1 MNLYNTLVEA
11 LLAASKESSRTAC
24 GITFYKGM
32 EIKKITYNE
41 LMMDSLSISAGLD
54 ELNIKKG
61 TYVILQLKDPEL
73 FIKAFWGSILQG
85 CIPVP
90 LTVSDEKGFSVT
102 KLNNIIEN
110 LNNYIIITE
119 EPYEKELKLQLECKN
134 SIFTTENIT
143 YNRLSNSPLIPSSED
158 VAYIQFSSGST
169 ANPKGVCLSHKNI
182 CSNITS
188 MIKRFGG
195 VEDIKKERMM
205 GWLPLTH
212 NMGLIGMHLMPLFAG
227 MEQFLLS
234 PQCLIQYTPYILRQL
249 KVQNITGISCPTFL
263 MRWILTKMKSKELE
277 TLDVSTIN
285 TICMGAEHINP
296 KLVRKFLNQMKSYG
310 LKENTICCGYGLAES
325 SLLVS
330 LQPREQGM
338 KTIYIDDKEV
348 VLNGQAL
355 EGVNVYTIND
365 QDERQENGIVGELVV
380 ESESVMKNY
389 LGLDSSDTVK
399 NGILKTGD
407 IGIVMD
413 EGVVILGRKKDMIII
428 NAKNYYAQD
437 IEMKIEEMLNIPADY
452 FVITSTLDSQ
462 SNELVQLYILKE
474 LYIKEPMVCKE
485 IEKAFESYT
494 GSKLSDVFIIES
506 IPKTVSG
513 KKQRYQVQFSKEITR
528 INEPETVKHEKPSS
542 LLEIQIAK
550 VWETVLNVPVYDI
563 HTSFFKMGGDSLAV
577 FECVIQL
584 NKLNMYISSEYFF
597 SHPTI
602 AELAKKAES
611 KEGPIMAEQEVAVG
625 FVDPL
630 PLHYSIVYQKNINQW
645 NFSSLLDLNP
655 IPTSDTL
662 KNILKYL
669 IMQHDGLRYRFII
682 EGSNITEYIAGI
694 EESVCIEIVKYK
706 DEESLEPAFAK
717 YQETLDITHCPLKLV
732 AFYKEGEDYG
742 KLLVMWHHVLGDAY
756 SIGKFME
763 DFLDIYR
770 TVVVNKREYILKKK
784 TTSLKQWSA
793 IVNKFAFDKECIA
806 DIDYWKQ
813 ICNSDN
819 IIPSDYDWSPKDN
832 IVEYERVHEFLLYGV
847 DDLKDTKELQYKL
860 LAAWSETIRKW
871 TQQDEISLSYTL
883 NGRHGIQVDS
893 DYDLS
898 RTIGWIA
905 FNVPIKMNLKGK
917 TTSYE
922 IFHQVKTAVQSIPHG
937 GISFVCLKY
946 INKEEELSKKEFPQI
961 TFNYY
966 QINTNTTLFDDSGYK
981 ITESSQNIGFME
993 DPQKIR
999 ERILDLVVRRTQD
1012 NELYVRIHYCS
1023 KIHSQETIQHLAG
1036 EFKKQVQ
1043 KFCKYKTDESSKSQ
1057 YSYSR

>member
-1 MNLYNTLVEA
+1 MNLCTTLVEA
-11 LLAASKESSRTAC
+11 LFAASEESTKTAC

-32 EIKKITYNE
+32 ETKKITYNE
-41 LMMDSLSISAGLD
+41 LMMNSLSISNGLD
-54 ELNIKKG
+54 KLDIRKG
-61 TYVILQLKDPEL
+61 TYVLLQLKEPEL

-102 KLNNIIEN
+102 KLKNIINN

-119 EPYEKELKLQLECKN
+119 EQYAKELKQQLECKN
-134 SIFTTENIT
+134 IIYAIENIT
-143 YNRLSNSPLIPSSED
+143 CNGPLNVPFIPSQD
-158 VAYIQFSSGST
+158 DLAYIQFSSGST
-169 ANPKGVCLSHKNI
+169 TNPKGVCLSHKNI
-182 CSNITS
+182 CSNIDS
-188 MIKRFGG
+188 IIKRFGD
-195 VEDIKKERMM
+195 VEGIKKERIM

-212 NMGLIGMHLMPLFAG
+212 NMGLIGTHLMPLFAG
-227 MEQFLLS
+227 MEQFILS
-234 PQCLIQYTPYILRQL
+234 PQCLIQYTPYILQQI

-263 MRWILTKMKSKELE
+263 MRWILAKMKEKELE
-277 TLDVSTIN
+277 TLDFSTIN
-285 TICMGAEHINP
+285 TISMGAEPINP
-296 KLVRKFLNQMKSYG
+296 KLVKNFLIKMKPYG

-325 SLLVS
+325 SLLVT
-330 LQPREQGM
+330 LQPREQGI

-365 QDERQENGIVGELVV
+365 QEERQENGRIGELIV
-380 ESESVMKNY
+380 ESESVMKGY
-389 LGLDSSDTVK
+389 LGIDSSDIVK
-399 NGILKTGD
+399 NGRLKTGD
-407 IGIVMD
+407 IGIVFD
-413 EGVVILGRKKDMIII
+413 EGIAILGRKKDMIII

-462 SNELVQLYILKE
+462 NNELVQLYILKE
-474 LYIKEPMVCKE
+474 LYVRDPMVCKE

-513 KKQRYQVQFSKEITR
+513 KKQRYQVQFSKEIIR
-528 INEPETVKHEKPSS
+528 VSEPEIVKHEKPSS
-542 LLEIQIAK
+542 PLEIQIAK
-550 VWETVLNVPVYDI
+550 VWESVLNVPVYDV
-563 HTSFFKMGGDSLAV
+563 HTSFFKMGGDSLTV
-577 FECVIQL
+577 FDCVIQL
-584 NKLNMYISSEYFF
+584 NKLNLYISSEYFF

-611 KEGPIMAEQEVAVG
+611 KGGSIITEQEVAVG
-625 FVDPL
+625 LVAPL
-630 PLHYSIVYQKNINQW
+630 PFHYSLLHKKHIDQW
-645 NFSSLLDLNP
+645 NFSSLFDLNP
-655 IPTSDTL
+655 IPANDTL

-669 IMQHDGLRYRFII
+669 IMQHDGLRYRFKI
-682 EGSNITEYIAGI
+682 EGSNITEYVVGI
-694 EESVCIEIVKYK
+694 EESVCIEIIKYK
-706 DEESLEPAFAK
+706 DEENLESVFAK
-717 YQETLDITHCPLKLV
+717 YQETLDITQCPLKMV

-770 TVVVNKREYILKKK
+770 TVVVNKSEYILKKK
-784 TTSLKQWSA
+784 TTSLRQWSA

-813 ICNSDN
+813 ACNSGN
-819 IIPSDYDWSPKDN
+819 IIPSDYDWSPEDN
-832 IVEYERVHEFLLYGV
+832 IMDFEKVHEFLLCRV
-847 DDLKDTKELQYKL
+847 DDLKDAEELQYKL
-860 LAAWSETIRKW
+860 LAAWSETIREW
-871 TQQDEISLSYTL
+871 TQQDEINLSYTL
-883 NGRHGIQVDS
+883 NGRHGIQVDP

-905 FNVPIKMNLKGK
+905 FNVPIKINLKGK
-917 TTSYE
+917 TTSFE
-922 IFHQVKTAVQSIPHG
+922 IIHQVKTVVQSIPHG

-946 INKEEELSKKEFPQI
+946 INKDAELSKKELPKI

-966 QINTNTTLFDDSGYK
+966 QINTNTTLFEDSGYK
-981 ITESSQNIGFME
+981 ITKSSQNIGLME
-993 DPQKIR
+993 DPQKNR

-1012 NELYVRIHYCS
+1012 NELYAKIHYCS
-1023 KIHSQETIQHLAG
+1023 KIHSQKTIQHLTD
-1036 EFKKQVQ
+1036 ELKNQVQ

-1057 YSYSR
+1057 

>member
-1 MNLYNTLVEA
+1 MNLYSTLVEA
-11 LLAASKESSRTAC
+11 LLAASKESIRTAC

-32 EIKKITYNE
+32 ETKKITYNE
-41 LMMDSLSISAGLD
+41 LMMDSLSVSGGLD
-54 ELNIKKG
+54 NLNIRKG

-73 FIKAFWGSILQG
+73 FIKAFWGSILLG

-90 LTVSDEKGFSVT
+90 LTVNDEKGFSAT
-102 KLNNIIEN
+102 NLKNIITN

-119 EPYEKELKLQLECKN
+119 GQYEKELKQQLECKN
-134 SIFTTENIT
+134 MIYAIKNIS
-143 YNRLSNSPLIPSSED
+143 YNERSNLPLIPSRED

-169 ANPKGVCLSHKNI
+169 ANPKGVCLSHNNI

-188 MIKRFGG
+188 MIERFGG

-234 PQCLIQYTPYILRQL
+234 PQCLIQYTTYILRQI

-263 MRWILTKMKSKELE
+263 MRWILAKMKSQELE
-277 TLDVSTIN
+277 TLDFSTIN

-296 KLVRKFLNQMKSYG
+296 KLVRDFLTQMKSCG

-330 LQPREQGM
+330 LQPRKQGI
-338 KTIYIDDKEV
+338 KTIYIDDREI

-365 QDERQENGIVGELVV
+365 QEERQENGKIGELVV
-380 ESESVMKNY
+380 ESESVMKSY
-389 LGLDSSDTVK
+389 LGIDSSDVVK
-399 NGILKTGD
+399 NGKLKTGD
-407 IGIVMD
+407 IGIVME

-437 IEMKIEEMLNIPADY
+437 IEMKIEEMLHIPADY

-462 SNELVQLYILKE
+462 SNELVQLYVLKE
-474 LYIKEPMVCKE
+474 LYIKDPMVCKE
-485 IEKAFESYT
+485 IEKAFETYT
-494 GSKLSDVFIIES
+494 GSKLSDVFVIES

-513 KKQRYQVQFSKEITR
+513 KKQRYQVQFSKEI
-528 INEPETVKHEKPSS
+528 IKVSEPETVKHEKPSS
-542 LLEIQIAK
+542 DMEIQIAK
-550 VWETVLNVPVYDI
+550 VWESVLNVPVYDI
-563 HTSFFKMGGDSLAV
+563 HTSFFKMGGDSLGV

-584 NKLNMYISSEYFF
+584 NKINLYISSEYFF

-611 KEGPIMAEQEVAVG
+611 KGDSIITEQEVAVG

-630 PLHYSIVYQKNINQW
+630 PLHYSILHNKHINQW

-655 IPTSDTL
+655 IPDIETL
-662 KNILKYL
+662 KNILRYL
-669 IMQHDGLRYRFII
+669 IMQHDGLRYRFKI
-682 EGSNITEYIAGI
+682 EGSNIREYIAEV
-694 EESVCIEIVKYK
+694 EESVCIETIRYK
-706 DEESLEPAFAK
+706 DEENLEPVFAK
-717 YQETLDITHCPLKLV
+717 YQETLDITRCPLKMV
-732 AFYKEGEDYG
+732 AFYKEDEDYG

-770 TVVVNKREYILKKK
+770 TVVVNKSEYILKKK

-813 ICNSDN
+813 TCNSDN

-832 IVEYERVHEFLLYGV
+832 IMIYEKIHEFLLCRV
-847 DDLKDTKELQYKL
+847 DDLKDAKELQYKL

-871 TQQDEISLSYTL
+871 TQQDEINLSYTL
-883 NGRHGIQVDS
+883 NGRRGIQADS

-905 FNVPIKMNLKGK
+905 FNVPVKISLKGK
-917 TTSYE
+917 NTSFE
-922 IFHQVKTAVQSIPHG
+922 IIHQVITAVQSIPHG

-946 INKEEELSKKEFPQI
+946 INKDEELSKKELPNI

-966 QINTNTTLFDDSGYK
+966 QVNTNTTLFEDSGYM
-981 ITESSQNIGFME
+981 ITKSSQNIGLME
-993 DPQKIR
+993 DPQKNR
-999 ERILDLVVRRTQD
+999 KRILDLVVRRTQD
-1012 NELYVRIHYCS
+1012 NELYVKIHYCS
-1023 KIHSQETIQHLAG
+1023 KIHSQKTIQYLAD
-1036 EFKKQVQ
+1036 EFKNQVQ
-1043 KFCKYKTDESSKSQ
+1043 IFCNQTQNKGFEPTN
-1057 YSYSR
+1057 